1 VLGSHEVAGEKYR
14 FLLRMPESLRRRL
27 VEAAGQSGRSINQEI
42 VTRLEESLERS
53 GGRRRARR
61 YHRVLRPVP
70 NASRDRVIIPSREGM
85 TMTRRRL
92 RRRFATAGV
101 LAGVAAAIVAGG
113 LLTSG
118 GGAPSTGPA
127 LETDELPPA
136 FVARLGNLA
145 TPAPGSKQEGDRS
158 LVDDEWVK
166 HATPG
171 LDRIPNTAIAGA
183 SSDWSRLSGRAGLS
197 RGNWKPLGPTWAK
210 GLPNQYRD
218 RDVYNAGTP
227 DFTGRIAHTVIDP
240 GCRGGGG
247 DDNSGNRCRLWIANA
262 NGGVWRTNNALA
274 DSPRWTYL
282 SEGFEHNNVA
292 SLELDPNDRNSSTI
306 YAGTGEPNACG
317 SGCEAGV
324 GIYKS
329 TNGGNRWTGPFG
341 QASGPA
347 CAGPATCNAF
357 YNRAV
362 GSIEVKPGNS
372 NVIFAASGRAI
383 RGLSSACC
391 GGVDALIPGAAH
403 FGLFRSLNGGQSWEL
418 VNQGAPALC
427 TANTPDEVSLNL
439 TPCSARGARRVMI
452 DPVDPNTVY
461 ASFFARGIWRSN
473 ANGDPGTWT
482 QIMAPVG
489 PVGTTER
496 AEFDLVRLPNGD
508 TRMFVGVGG
517 GAVPDGPD
525 PGTAPDPVP
534 AQVLRSNS
542 VRTGMPVFT
551 SLTSNVPDTPG
562 FTSFGYCDPQCV
574 YDNYI
579 FAPAGHFPDS
589 GASPDV
595 VYLLGDNEYNEN
607 NWGPES
613 PRFYGSLLGRSSGRG
628 IALSENAGAAPGTVF
643 FTDMTE
649 DTTDDFYPVAL
660 HPDHHAIVV
669 NPTNYKQFITVG
681 DGGVAR
687 SNGTFVDDSED
698 CGEGVKGY
706 TGSQLTFCELML
718 SSVPERIET
727 FNEGLRTL
735 HFYQINVS
743 PHDSDTIV
751 GGTQDN
757 GSWERGDAPG
767 SGTNDGPVILTPP
780 DTSQFPTPE
789 ECLSRGR
796 GDDDGNDDNGNS
808 GGGGRQVWVNTNIA
822 DGGHNNF
829 DIGDPCFRQTSFQV
843 GQMMVH
849 YEPKNQLDAN
859 WIADT
864 LFLFYGGEFNAFVG
878 VAIDDPVRS
887 GWLWTSR
894 EHVFRSTNQG
904 RNPTLTKQT
913 HRENCNIWYGDFDL
927 DDDGEFDPAVDI
939 CDDWKPLG
947 DPGPNGRLTSPAYGA
962 DRIALGNY
970 TAAIERGHDQSTLWA
985 ATSTGRI
992 FVSKNA
998 NAADPA
1004 TVVFDRIDDEDTD
1017 DPPRYPTAIYVD
1029 PNDSNHAWITYSG
1042 FNAKTPTTP
1051 GHVFEVR
1058 YVPGASTFTRLD
1070 GNEASG
1076 GLGDI
1081 PATSIAVT
1089 ASGTIYVGTDFGVV
1103 ASKGNGIWSDAAKGL
1118 PRMPASDL
1126 EYVPSE
1132 RKLYAG
1138 THGQGV
1144 WELKV
1149 HDIEGG

>member
-1 VLGSHEVAGEKYR
+1 MITRRV
-14 FLLRMPESLRRRL
+14 RRRL
-27 VEAAGQSGRSINQEI
+27 V
-42 VTRLEESLERS
+42 
-53 GGRRRARR
+53 
-61 YHRVLRPVP
+61 
-70 NASRDRVIIPSREGM
+70 
-85 TMTRRRL
+85 
-92 RRRFATAGV
+92 TAGV
-101 LAGVAAAIVAGG
+101 VMGAAVAIVAGG
-113 LLTSG
+113 MLSG
-118 GGAPSTGPA
+118 GGGAAGVGAVPETEELAPA
-127 LETDELPPA
+127 LA
-136 FVARLGNLA
+136 ARLGQLA
-145 TPAPGSKQEGDRS
+145 AAAPGSTKEGDRG
-158 LVDDEWVK
+158 LLDQGWVQ

-171 LDRIPNTAIAGA
+171 LDRIPNAAIAGA
-183 SSDWSRLSGRAGLS
+183 SSDWAQLSSRGGLS

-218 RDVYNAGTP
+218 RNVYNSGTP
-227 DFTGRIAHTVIDP
+227 DFTGRIAHTVIEPD
-240 GCRGGGG
+240 CRS
-247 DDNSGNRCRLWIANA
+247 NGNQCRLWIANA
-262 NGGVWRTNNALA
+262 NGGVWRTDDALA
-274 DSPRWTYL
+274 ASPRWTYL
-282 SEGFEHNNVA
+282 SEGFGHNNVA
-292 SLELDPNDRNSSTI
+292 SLELDPNDSNSSTI

-329 TNGGNRWTGPFG
+329 TNRGNRWTGPFG
-341 QASGPA
+341 QTSGAA
-347 CAGPATCNAF
+347 CAAPATTCNAF

-362 GSIEVKPGNS
+362 GSIEVKPGDS

-383 RGLSSACC
+383 RGLNSACC

-403 FGLFRSLNGGQSWEL
+403 FGLYRSLNGGQSWEL

-427 TANTPDEVSLNL
+427 TGNTPDEVSLNA

-461 ASFFARGIWRSN
+461 ATFFAKGIWRSN
-473 ANGDPGTWT
+473 ANGNPGTWT
-482 QIMAPVG
+482 QILAPLG

-496 AEFDLVRLPNGD
+496 AEFDLVELPNGD

-525 PGTAPDPVP
+525 DNPAPDPVP

-542 VRTGMPVFT
+542 VRVGMPTFT
-551 SLTSNVPDTPG
+551 SLTNTTVPG

-579 FAPAGHFPDS
+579 FAPAGHFPNS

-607 NWGPES
+607 DWGPQS
-613 PRFYGSLLGRSSGRG
+613 PRFQGSPFGQSSARG
-628 IALSENAGAAPGTVF
+628 VALSTNAGAAPGTAF

-649 DTTDDFYPVAL
+649 DTSHNFYPVGL

-687 SNGTFVDDSED
+687 SNGNFVNDAGD
-698 CGEGVKGY
+698 CGAGIKGY
-706 TGSQLTFCELML
+706 VGIQLQFCQLML
-718 SSVPERIET
+718 SSVPERLQTI
-727 FNEGLRTL
+727 NEGLRTL
-735 HFYQINVS
+735 HFYSINVS
-743 PHDSDTIV
+743 PHNPDTIV

-767 SGTNDGPVILTPP
+767 SGTNGSPGPVLTPP
-780 DTSQFPTPE
+780 DASQFPTPQQ
-789 ECLSRGR
+789 CLSKGQ
-796 GDDDGNDDNGNS
+796 GDDDANDDNGNS

-822 DGGHNNF
+822 DGGHNVF
-829 DIGDPCFRQTSFQV
+829 DIGDPCFRLTSFQV
-843 GQMMVH
+843 GQMFVH

-864 LFLFYGGEFNAFVG
+864 LFLFYAGEANAFVG
-878 VAIDDPVRS
+878 VANDDPEHEH
-887 GWLWTSR
+887 WLWTAR

-904 RNPTLTKQT
+904 RNPVLTKQT
-913 HRENCNIWYGDFDL
+913 HRENCNLWYGDFDL
-927 DDDGEFDPAVDI
+927 DDDGDFDPAIDI

-947 DPGPNGRLTSPAYGA
+947 DPGPDGRLSSTAFGGT
-962 DRIALGNY
+962 DRQGGY
-970 TAAIERGHDQSTLWA
+970 TAVIERANDNGTIWA
-985 ATSTGRI
+985 ATQNGRV
-992 FVSKNA
+992 FVSTNA
-998 NAADPA
+998 DAVDPA

-1017 DPPRYPTAIYVD
+1017 DPPRFPTAIYVD
-1029 PNDSNHAWITYSG
+1029 PSDPNHAWITYSG
-1042 FNAKTPTTP
+1042 FNAKTPGLP

-1058 YVPGASTFTRLD
+1058 YDPDEGSTFEMLD
-1070 GNEASG
+1070 GVEAAG

-1081 PATSIAVT
+1081 PATSIAVSE
-1089 ASGTIYVGTDFGVV
+1089 SGVIYVGTDFGVV
-1103 ASKGNGIWSDAAKGL
+1103 ASTGDGRWSEAAKGL

-1132 RKLYAG
+1132 NKLYVG
-1138 THGQGV
+1138 THGQGA

-1149 HDIEGG
+1149 